1 MNKNIEMPAGPFVS
15 IVDDDQA
22 VRESTEALLKSNGFA
37 VQSFASA
44 VEFLASPSWDKT
56 NCLVLDVRMP
66 GMSGLELQRRL
77 AVAHRSVAIVFI
89 SAQGYAEARDE
100 ALRAGA
106 GDFLKKPFS
115 EEALLQAIRKALGIS
130 L

>member
-1 MNKNIEMPAGPFVS
+1 
-15 IVDDDQA
+15 
-22 VRESTEALLKSNGFA
+22 
-37 VQSFASA
+37 
-44 VEFLASPSWDKT
+44 
-56 NCLVLDVRMP
+56 
-66 GMSGLELQRRL
+66 LQRRL